1 MPNSKKDWRKGKG
14 AKLVAFFFL
23 SKLREYDEIDLQ
35 KRFKSGEFTYDEV
48 LIKESSKPIF
58 QNHKNHITK
67 ATKKKSGNLM
77 FYSHS
82 SKEERNVNLIF
93 LTLLKFKGLIRY
105 MNFQDLVNNDIRKIS
120 CYITHK
126 FCSKGQYLFRQFD
139 SSDSMYGV
147 INGKVDIRLV
157 SDFDYTKIFY
167 NALSKGEDEEEDNHN
182 TQEIPV
188 ENFMSDLEED
198 FEDSDSS
205 IHDKSYSEDSD
216 DSNDESVILKNNII
230 QKIEGMENINNF
242 RKSSK
247 NLTLNLFSRNNKIDN
262 IDNIDN
268 KDNDKNEN
276 EMKNVN
282 DNNITNNENVK
293 NDNVNNN
300 NINNNDNNNNN
311 NMFLKLKK
319 NNKMITEDFIDKMT
333 DIKIRIRLKKKL
345 NTQTFKISSKQ
356 LNTALIQT
364 PKQKNIETIKSK
376 KSKKEKKRTI
386 IKAIQNHQTP
396 DKLETLEEIENFIL
410 NFEIPRA
417 QLSEGMCFGEWGI
430 LYSIPR
436 TTSIYCLT
444 DVHLFCLKKKF
455 FDKYL
460 AQKFL
465 ITDMKKIKF
474 ILSIIPS
481 LKKDYKMGKML
492 TKIVPI
498 FCERGELIYSP
509 FDKANIVYILY
520 KGECALYRILGEIS
534 CKDDILLNQEKLQML
549 FRFNPGGVCGLES
562 CMKDKYYE
570 YCLIVTKPM
579 TIIYK
584 VEMNFMLKIYKDFR
598 EDIKPM
604 YEEQNILID
613 NLIRNSEETS
623 KFCKLKNVIHREKEK
638 LFYDDFHKDKLRPI
652 STYLRSFNNKINV
665 KNINPK
671 VSYEKSNKKKYNK
684 YNSLVPNSHHPSF
697 SKVTV
702 PSYFAKQANE
712 NKKDFITDI
721 IYISNK
727 KTSHFNIRPCKT
739 RINKNVKTRLFIKD
753 VIQENYSIDGKKTK
767 RTDTESDSLYS
778 KRLKIARKLMG
789 LNKYNKL
796 TKSADKSFEEI
807 TNSIN
812 SNYSCRSGIKY
823 FKSGKYDLP
832 FVG

>member
-14 AKLVAFFFL
+14 AKLVALFFL

-268 KDNDKNEN
+268 NNNDKNEN
-276 EMKNVN
+276 EMKKVN
-282 DNNITNNENVK
+282 DNNVTNNENVN

-300 NINNNDNNNNN
+300 NLNNNDNNNN
-311 NMFLKLKK
+311 
-319 NNKMITEDFIDKMT
+319 
-333 DIKIRIRLKKKL
+333 
-345 NTQTFKISSKQ
+345 
-356 LNTALIQT
+356 
-364 PKQKNIETIKSK
+364 
-376 KSKKEKKRTI
+376 
-386 IKAIQNHQTP
+386 
-396 DKLETLEEIENFIL
+396 
-410 NFEIPRA
+410 
-417 QLSEGMCFGEWGI
+417 
-430 LYSIPR
+430 
-436 TTSIYCLT
+436 
-444 DVHLFCLKKKF
+444 
-455 FDKYL
+455 
-460 AQKFL
+460 
-465 ITDMKKIKF
+465 
-474 ILSIIPS
+474 
-481 LKKDYKMGKML
+481 ML
-492 TKIVPI
+492 
-498 FCERGELIYSP
+498 
-509 FDKANIVYILY
+509 
-520 KGECALYRILGEIS
+520 
-534 CKDDILLNQEKLQML
+534 
-549 FRFNPGGVCGLES
+549 
-562 CMKDKYYE
+562 
-570 YCLIVTKPM
+570 
-579 TIIYK
+579 
-584 VEMNFMLKIYKDFR
+584 
-598 EDIKPM
+598 
-604 YEEQNILID
+604 
-613 NLIRNSEETS
+613 
-623 KFCKLKNVIHREKEK
+623 
-638 LFYDDFHKDKLRPI
+638 
-652 STYLRSFNNKINV
+652 
-665 KNINPK
+665 
-671 VSYEKSNKKKYNK
+671 
-684 YNSLVPNSHHPSF
+684 
-697 SKVTV
+697 
-702 PSYFAKQANE
+702 
-712 NKKDFITDI
+712 
-721 IYISNK
+721 
-727 KTSHFNIRPCKT
+727 
-739 RINKNVKTRLFIKD
+739 
-753 VIQENYSIDGKKTK
+753 
-767 RTDTESDSLYS
+767 
-778 KRLKIARKLMG
+778 
-789 LNKYNKL
+789 
-796 TKSADKSFEEI
+796 
-807 TNSIN
+807 
-812 SNYSCRSGIKY
+812 
-823 FKSGKYDLP
+823 
-832 FVG
+832 